1 LGNNKPNDNKKN
13 IPSMAEQ
20 ADLHELYEKSVQ
32 SPEADIEFFT
42 NTYKALRGREPLD
55 MREDFC
61 GTGFLSVEWCK
72 TNPQRRAQGIDLD
85 RPTLDWGIKH
95 NVEPAGPAVAS
106 RVNLVEANVLDT
118 TDFRADVTC
127 ACNFSYNIFK
137 TRDALREY
145 FEAVRKGLKD
155 DGIFIMDVFGG
166 TETMDVLEEERDV
179 DDEDFTYIWDQDR
192 FNPITNEILC
202 YIHFNFPDGSEI
214 REAFSYD
221 WRLWQLPELSELLL
235 EAGFSKVRVYWEEFV
250 DDEDEDSDE
259 LEGTGEYFEATD
271 VENQESWVNYIVA
284 ER

>member
-1 LGNNKPNDNKKN
+1 MGKGKSKDKNKNKPT
-13 IPSMAEQ
+13 MADS

-32 SPEADIEFFT
+32 SPEADIEFFID
-42 NTYKALRGREPLD
+42 TYKALRGKEPMD

-72 TNPQRRAQGIDLD
+72 SHPQRRAQGIDLD
-85 RPTLDWGIKH
+85 RPTLEWGQEH
-95 NVEPAGPAVAS
+95 NVEPAGDDVAS
-106 RVNLVEANVLDT
+106 RVDLVEGNVLDT

-145 FEAVRKGLKD
+145 FEAVHKGLKD
-155 DGIFIMDVFGG
+155 DGLFIMDVFGG

-179 DDEDFTYIWDQDR
+179 DDEDFTYVWDQDK

-202 YIHFNFPDGSEI
+202 YIHFNFPDGSTL
-214 REAFSYD
+214 RKAFTYD
-221 WRLWQLPELSELLL
+221 WRLWQLPELSELLQ
-235 EAGFSKVRVYWEEFV
+235 EAGFSKVRIYWEEFV
-250 DDEDEDSDE
+250 DEDDDSDE
-259 LEGTGEYFEATD
+259 LEGTGEYFEATE

-284 ER
+284 EK